1 VAVVVQ
7 RLNIELDLKSQN
19 IIIRVGI
26 N

>member
-1 VAVVVQ
+1 VSVVVQ